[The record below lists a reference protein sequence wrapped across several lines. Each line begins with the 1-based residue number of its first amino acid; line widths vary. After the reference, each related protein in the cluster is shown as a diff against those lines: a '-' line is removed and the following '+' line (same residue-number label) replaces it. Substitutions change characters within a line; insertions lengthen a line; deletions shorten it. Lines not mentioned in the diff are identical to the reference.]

1 MTKRDEEIYEEPG
14 PKLTVVKLSEEERRG
29 LSTNGAQLKRAEKSP
44 EKIYIN
50 FDLLFLCL
58 VALIGLIVL
67 AIKAI
72 RWAVTS

>member
-1 MTKRDEEIYEEPG
+1 VTKRDEEIHEEPG

-29 LSTNGAQLKRAEKSP
+29 LSTDGAQFERAEKSP

-50 FDLLFLCL
+50 LDVMFLYLVLF
-58 VALIGLIVL
+58 VGLIVV

-72 RWAVTS
+72 R